1 MAVESQTDG
10 GGRRGQWLTA
20 IRDRGVVALCL
31 VTVVGTALVASGWAI
46 QGNAYVPGL
55 LLQLGASMMLLVPLA
70 LLGFML
76 ESRLRRTEEQLKAT
90 AARLDTLTAVT
101 RDRLAAS
108 RREREGM
115 FDVAK
120 RAPTEDMIRTLLR
133 DAAHI
138 GAIDPAGVRVQI
150 SGTPL
155 RLRFRPQDISVLV
168 QAEEPDGTALVQ
180 LPWRE
185 GEPADDFTQRLAE
198 RLRTLDRY
206 PGDASFDPAA
216 AIRNLL
222 ELVQLGVQSRTGEQ
236 PRDLGHL
243 IEVPNEHWAISTEG
257 LFSLQ
262 RSYQIPT
269 QRITGSHD
277 DWPRYMR
284 TLAWVDA
291 DAFDEA
297 FFLARRLLGHR

>member
-1 MAVESQTDG
+1 MPAENQADG
-10 GGRRGQWLTA
+10 AGRREQWLTA
-20 IRDRGVVALCL
+20 VRDRVVVVLCS
-31 VTVVGTALVASGWAI
+31 VTVVGIALVAAGWVI
-46 QGNAYVPGL
+46 QGSAYVPGL

-70 LLGFML
+70 VLGFML
-76 ESRLRRTEEQLKAT
+76 ESRLRRTEEQLQAT

-108 RREREGM
+108 RRERDDM
-115 FDVAK
+115 FDIAK
-120 RAPTEDMIRTLLR
+120 RAPTQDMIRALLG
-133 DAAHI
+133 DASQI
-138 GAIDPAGVRVQI
+138 GAIAPSGARVQVP
-150 SGTPL
+150 GTSL
-155 RLRFRPQDISVLV
+155 RLRFRQQDNSVQA
-168 QAEEPDGTALVQ
+168 QAEEPDGSALVQ
-180 LPWRE
+180 VAWNE
-185 GEPADDFTQRLAE
+185 GESAAIFTQRLAE

-216 AIRNLL
+216 VIQRLL
-222 ELVQLGVQSRTGEQ
+222 EILQLGVQSRTGEQ

-243 IEVPNEHWAISTEG
+243 IEVPNQQWAISTEG

-262 RSYQIPT
+262 RNYHIPA

-291 DAFDEA
+291 EAFDEA
-297 FFLARRLLGHR
+297 FRLARLLL